1 MERMRK
7 ADTGERARAEGVRI
21 AQETLAEV
29 RDLVQGVQISPPFG
43 RYATAVEVAQAL
55 GERAVARKDL

>member
-1 MERMRK
+1 
-7 ADTGERARAEGVRI
+7 
-21 AQETLAEV
+21 
-29 RDLVQGVQISPPFG
+29 LVQGVQISPPFG